1 MEKAGTKIEDQTADA
16 LGLAA
21 AGIHEDKAP
30 AKDAT
35 AEANQRPVEAPEAA
49 AQAGHQPLT
58 MLQIGKHTLCVVG
71 SMSTEDTLVIRTD
84 KVQCYVMDSNS
95 LKFLTC
101 I

>member
-1 MEKAGTKIEDQTADA
+1 MEKAGTKMEDQAADTV
-16 LGLAA
+16 GLAA

-30 AKDAT
+30 AKDDAS

-71 SMSTEDTLVIRTD
+71 NVSAEDT
-84 KVQCYVMDSNS
+84 
-95 LKFLTC
+95 
-101 I
+101 